1 MTRYGPL
8 VTAEAFALHRER
20 LAGPDADR
28 MDHRVVMRTRLGSKT
43 TLPDYLA
50 ILEARRRLIADV
62 ERLVGDRLLAFPTVA
77 HVAPPIGPLEQDD
90 ELFFAT
96 NNKTLRNTALGNFLD
111 WCGVSIPCGTGE
123 AGMPVGLLLSATA
136 HRDEALLGIAL
147 AAEPVIRDD
156 FA

>member
-1 MTRYGPL
+1 DCHRPAAPS
-8 VTAEAFALHRER
+8 TARATAKATSHRTSTTK
-20 LAGPDADR
+20 LAP
-28 MDHRVVMRTRLGSKT
+28 MGSKT